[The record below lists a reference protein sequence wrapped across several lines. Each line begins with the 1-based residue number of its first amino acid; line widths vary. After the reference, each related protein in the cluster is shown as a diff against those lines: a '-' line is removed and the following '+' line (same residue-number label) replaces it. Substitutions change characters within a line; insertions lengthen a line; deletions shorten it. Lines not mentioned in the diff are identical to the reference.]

1 MRMQIEEGCL
11 DLLQIIVEI
20 ARPNSASSHD
30 GKKQVVTVPGSLRKL
45 QAIEPPSKHEGY
57 VYAASI
63 INETGLIRTA
73 GRTYVSIRSAK
84 HDHLMQLKEFE
95 KFSRDHFGS
104 VKPIVVIN
112 VDTDSLENN
121 TRYSKTLSAA
131 IDKFKKYNLDA
142 LVIANQAP
150 GQGLFNIVERCLPS
164 TPHDLAG
171 FILLLPHD
179 HFGTHLKACVEE
191 DEEAPLDQCVNQTR
205 SISTV
210 PKTEVKNECDID

>member
-1 MRMQIEEGCL
+1 M
-11 DLLQIIVEI
+11 IVLFYLTQDTKSKVSI
-20 ARPNSASSHD
+20 D
-30 GKKQVVTVPGSLRKL
+30 
-45 QAIEPPSKHEGY
+45 PPSAKCQAPSIMHLDYENSSLEPQTTLIATHHQFTPC

-210 PKTEVKNECDID
+210 PKTEVKKRMRY